1 MVDHTLAAG
10 CSNAITL
17 LEDKMLQF
25 PHYLKYF
32 SFTVLLF
39 VCNYL
44 ATVAHAQPT
53 IKIDGSSTVYP
64 ITKIVADQ
72 FQIAKNNTVATIVD
86 ISGSGGG
93 FKKFCRGEIDIVNA
107 SRPILRDE
115 IQQCRNSGIQYIEI
129 PIAYDALTVAIN
141 PANNWSTQMTAI
153 ELKKMWEPAAQ
164 GKITQWNQINPAWP
178 NEPFILYGADEDSG
192 TFDYFTEA
200 IVGQAKSIRK
210 DFTQS
215 ENDNYLVDGVASNKN
230 AIGFFGVG
238 YYIENQNRVTA
249 VAINNGKGAILPFAD
264 TVEDGSYQ
272 PLSRPVFIYV
282 NIKSADKPEVKEFVD
297 FYLKN
302 ALLLVKEV
310 KFFPLPPR
318 AYKTMLEHFNSKR
331 VGTIFNGKSA
341 IGLTIDEL
349 IRREGRLQY
358 ENY

>member
-1 MVDHTLAAG
+1 MLQLLNSVKSYGLVVLWLIW
-10 CSNAITL
+10 SQSITL
-17 LEDKMLQF
+17 
-25 PHYLKYF
+25 
-32 SFTVLLF
+32 V
-39 VCNYL
+39 
-44 ATVAHAQPT
+44 HAQSI

-64 ITKIVADQ
+64 ITKLVADK
-72 FQIAKNNTVATIVD
+72 FQIAKKNTVTTTVD

-93 FKKFCRGEIDIVNA
+93 FKKFCRGEIDIINA

-115 IQQCRNSGIQYIEI
+115 VQQCKNSNIQYIEI
-129 PIAYDALTVAIN
+129 PVAYDALTVTIN
-141 PANNWSTQMTAI
+141 PANTWSRSMTTA

-164 GKITQWNQINPAWP
+164 GKITHWNQINPAWP
-178 NEPFILYGADEDSG
+178 NEPFVLFGADEDSG

-200 IVGQAKSIRK
+200 IVGSAKSIRE

-215 ENDNYLVDGVASNKN
+215 ENDNFLVEGVANNKH
-230 AIGFFGVG
+230 AIGFFGFG

-249 VAINNGKGAILPFAD
+249 VAINHGKGAVLPAAD

-282 NIKSADKPEVKEFVD
+282 NIKSTDKPEVREFVD

-310 KFFPLPPR
+310 EFFPLPPR

-331 VGTIFNGKSA
+331 VGTIFNGKPA

>member
-1 MVDHTLAAG
+1 
-10 CSNAITL
+10 
-17 LEDKMLQF
+17 MLQS

-32 SFTVLLF
+32 SFILLLF
-39 VCNYL
+39 ICSHL
-44 ATVAHAQPT
+44 MPAAHAQST

-64 ITKIVADQ
+64 ITRIVADK
-72 FQIAKNNTVATIVD
+72 FQIAKRNTVTTAVD

-115 IQQCRNSGIQYIEI
+115 IQQCKNAGVQYIEI
-129 PIAYDALTVAIN
+129 PIAYDALTVVIN
-141 PANNWSTQMTAI
+141 PDNNWSTRMTTA
-153 ELKKMWEPAAQ
+153 ELKKIWEPVAQ
-164 GKITQWNQINPAWP
+164 GKITQWNQINSSWP
-178 NEPFILYGADEDSG
+178 SEPISLYGADEDSG
-192 TFDYFTEA
+192 TYDYFTEA
-200 IVGQAKSIRK
+200 IIGRAKSIRH

-215 ENDNYLVDGVASNKN
+215 ENDNRLVDSIASNKN
-230 AIGFFGVG
+230 AIGFLGFA

-249 VAINNGKGAILPFAD
+249 VAINNGKGAILPSTD

-272 PLSRPVFIYV
+272 PLSRPIFIYV
-282 NIKSADKPEVKEFVD
+282 SIRSMDKSEIKEFID

-310 KFFPLPPR
+310 KFFPLPPS
-318 AYKTMLEHFNSKR
+318 AYRTMLEHFNNKR
-331 VGTIFNGKSA
+331 VGTVFNGKSA

>member
-1 MVDHTLAAG
+1 
-10 CSNAITL
+10 
-17 LEDKMLQF
+17 MLQLLSSIKS
-25 PHYLKYF
+25 YGLV
-32 SFTVLLF
+32 VLWLIWSQSIP
-39 VCNYL
+39 L
-44 ATVAHAQPT
+44 AHAQSI

-64 ITKIVADQ
+64 ITKIVADK
-72 FQIAKNNTVATIVD
+72 FQIAKKNAVTTTVD

-115 IQQCRNSGIQYIEI
+115 VQQCKNSNIQYIEI
-129 PIAYDALTVAIN
+129 PIAYDALTIAIN
-141 PANNWSTQMTAI
+141 PANTWSSSMTTA

-164 GKITQWNQINPAWP
+164 GKITHWNQINPAWP
-178 NEPFILYGADEDSG
+178 NEPFVLYGADEDSG

-200 IVGQAKSIRK
+200 IVGRTKSIRK

-215 ENDNYLVDGVASNKN
+215 ENDNHLVEGVANNKN
-230 AIGFFGVG
+230 AIGFFGFG
-238 YYIENQNRVTA
+238 YYIENQNQVTA
-249 VAINNGKGAILPFAD
+249 VAINHGKGGVLPSAD

-282 NIKSADKPEVKEFVD
+282 NIKSTDKPEIREFVD

-310 KFFPLPPR
+310 EFFPLPPR

-331 VGTIFNGKSA
+331 VGTIFNGKPA